1 MLVTP
6 RDRNL
11 AALLDTAALR
21 ARIHAENI
29 AHQNTPGY
37 RARAV
42 RFEEAFR
49 EALNRGDMAG
59 AAQVRPEV
67 YEPRSTMVNN
77 DGNDVSVD
85 REVTLAS
92 QNAVLYNAY
101 VAILRGR
108 KTLMDTAIG
117 RGGA

>member
-11 AALLDTAALR
+11 AALLDAAALR
-21 ARIHAENI
+21 ARVHAENI
-29 AHQNTPGY
+29 AHQNTPDY

-49 EALNRGDMAG
+49 EALGRNDHTG
-59 AAQVRPEV
+59 AARITPEI
-67 YEPRSTMVNN
+67 YEPRDTMVNN

-117 RGGA
+117 RGA